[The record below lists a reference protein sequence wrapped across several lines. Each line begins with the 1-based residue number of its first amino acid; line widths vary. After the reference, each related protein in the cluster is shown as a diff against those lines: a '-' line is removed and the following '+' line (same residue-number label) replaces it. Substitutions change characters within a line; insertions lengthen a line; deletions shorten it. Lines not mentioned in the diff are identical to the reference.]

1 MSRTFTISTKPYDDC
16 RLYSKKTFTI
26 NPGLTVLTG
35 CNGSGKTTIL
45 NHIKYGLEQN
55 KIPVFLYD
63 NVHDGG
69 SNAISKAS
77 FYGQIDALT
86 SLLCSSEGE
95 KINQNIGQ
103 AARQIGGFV
112 RKNQDKSEIWILF
125 DAIDSG
131 YSIDNI
137 IETKRDLFRTIIEDC
152 SNRNINAYIVV
163 SANSYE
169 MACGEQCLD
178 VWSGRYRTFEKY
190 NDYKQYILKTRERKD
205 KRYACKN
212 L

>member
-16 RLYSKKTFTI
+16 TLHNRKNFTI
-26 NPGLTVLTG
+26 NPGLTVLVG
-35 CNGSGKTTIL
+35 CNGAGKTTML
-45 NHIKYGLEQN
+45 NHIKYELEKN
-55 KIPVFLYD
+55 EIPVFQYD

-69 SNAISKAS
+69 SNAISRAGV
-77 FYGQIDALT
+77 YGQMNTLA

-103 AARQIGGFV
+103 AAGQIGGFV
-112 RKNQDKSEIWILF
+112 RKNSNKGEVWILF

-137 IETKRDLFRTIIEDC
+137 IETKRDLFETIIEDC
-152 SNRNINAYIVV
+152 GNRNIDVYIVV

-178 VWSGRYRTFEKY
+178 IWSGKYITFENY
-190 NDYKQYILKTRERKD
+190 NEYKQYILKTRERKD
-205 KRYACKN
+205 KRYK
-212 L
+212 